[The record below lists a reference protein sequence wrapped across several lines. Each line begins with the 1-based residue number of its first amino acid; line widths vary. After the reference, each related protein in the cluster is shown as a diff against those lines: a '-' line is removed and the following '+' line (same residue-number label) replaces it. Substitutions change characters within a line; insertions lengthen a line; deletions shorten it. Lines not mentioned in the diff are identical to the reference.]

1 MASIVDSRV
10 VLAVR
15 DLPIS
20 TQFYMDVLGF
30 QRDFGDGTGWSFLS
44 RDGFKVAL
52 GECPDERPASEI
64 GNHSYVAYATVKDV
78 DALHQEVAALALT

>member
-15 DLPIS
+15 DLPAS
-20 TQFYMDVLGF
+20 TQFYMNVLGF
-30 QRDFGDGTGWSFLS
+30 QRDFGDGIGWSFLS

-52 GECPDERPASEI
+52 GECPGERPASSSSLL
-64 GNHSYVAYATVKDV
+64 NA
-78 DALHQEVAALALT
+78 